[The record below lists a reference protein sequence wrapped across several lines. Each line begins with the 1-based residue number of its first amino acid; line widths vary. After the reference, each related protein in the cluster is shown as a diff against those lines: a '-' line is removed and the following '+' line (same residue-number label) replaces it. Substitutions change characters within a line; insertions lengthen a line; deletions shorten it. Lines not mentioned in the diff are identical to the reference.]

1 MYALNGT
8 DPGLAS
14 AGSPFDDSAAHV
26 ASNGGATPATICG
39 GTSDTL
45 PRMSAGNASAR
56 TSSSSPLGSSPGTGN
71 NPAAIMAAFTAFVQQ
86 MFGQI
91 ASWMQHP
98 TLLGTSAPPA
108 PRNLQSQGSGGLPP
122 TGP

>member
-1 MYALNGT
+1 
-8 DPGLAS
+8 
-14 AGSPFDDSAAHV
+14 
-26 ASNGGATPATICG
+26 
-39 GTSDTL
+39 
-45 PRMSAGNASAR
+45 
-56 TSSSSPLGSSPGTGN
+56 
-71 NPAAIMAAFTAFVQQ
+71 